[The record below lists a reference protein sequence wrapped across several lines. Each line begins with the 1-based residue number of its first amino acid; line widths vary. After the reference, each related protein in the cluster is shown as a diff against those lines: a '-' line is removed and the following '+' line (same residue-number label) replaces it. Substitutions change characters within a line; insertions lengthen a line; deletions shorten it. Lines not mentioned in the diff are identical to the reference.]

1 MGFFYT
7 VWRSGFKLRKL
18 GITGKMMVANQP
30 VSLECCEVN
39 RIEPRPVHN
48 AFQ

>member
-1 MGFFYT
+1 MFFYT

-18 GITGKMMVANQP
+18 GITGKMMVTNQP
-30 VSLECCEVN
+30 VSLECRELN